1 MKKNGLFKIILI
13 LLIAV
18 SIITWFVPASY
29 YSGTELAEVG
39 MYRVGFF
46 DFFQYISLTFQFQY
60 FIQAILL
67 ILAIG
72 AFYGV
77 LSQTGAYRSIL
88 EKIAKSLKRKEKL
101 FLVLVAF
108 AFAAL
113 SSVFGFGIIFLL
125 FIPAIIS
132 IILLLGYDKFT
143 AFLTT
148 FVAILIGVIGS
159 TLSYNTIGFINET
172 IGTTF
177 STQIYAKIAL
187 FVITFVAYIIFTLK
201 HASAAKKSKE
211 KIEEVD
217 TFLGEKKTT
226 KVAKWPIYVLFGLLF
241 ALVVLACTNWIGVFG
256 VNIFSKAHSAIM
268 EFTVKDHPIFS
279 YILGNVLEFGKWSY
293 SELSI
298 VVVLASL
305 LIGKIYKIKCSEI
318 FDAMVEGAK
327 KVLKPAL
334 LVTFAYAIVYTIGNT
349 LFFNTISAW
358 IVELTKTFNV
368 FLVGKVLI
376 IGSAL
381 HVDVVYLANF
391 ILPHIATTFGTQ
403 TGTLA
408 VMSQSLYGLTM
419 FVAPTSVIMIL
430 GLEYLKIPYKNW
442 LKFIWIL
449 VLELLVIILVISFI
463 IRYL

>member
-29 YSGTELAEVG
+29 YSGSELAEVG

-60 FIQAILL
+60 FIQSILL

-72 AFYGV
+72 ALYGV
-77 LSQTGAYRSIL
+77 LSQTGAYRSVL
-88 EKIAKSLKRKEKL
+88 EKIAKLFKRKEKL

-108 AFAAL
+108 VFAAL
-113 SSVFGFGIIFLL
+113 SSVFGFGIIFFL

-148 FVAILIGVIGS
+148 FIAILVGIIGS
-159 TLSYNTIGFINET
+159 TLSYNTVGFINDA
-172 IGTTF
+172 IKTTF
-177 STQIYAKIAL
+177 STQIYTKIVL
-187 FVITFVAYIIFTLK
+187 FVIPFVVYILFTLK
-201 HASAAKKSKE
+201 HADTAKKSKE
-211 KIEEVD
+211 KVDEVD
-217 TFLGEKKTT
+217 VFLGEKKTA
-226 KVAKWPIYVLFGLLF
+226 KVAKWPIYTLFGLLF
-241 ALVVLACTNWIGVFG
+241 ALVILACTNWVGVFG
-256 VNIFSKAHSAIM
+256 VDIFSKAYSAIM
-268 EFTVKDHPIFS
+268 EFTIKDHTIFK
-279 YILGNVLEFGKWSY
+279 YIFGNIAAFGEWNY
-293 SELSI
+293 NELAI

-305 LIGKIYKIKCSEI
+305 LIGKIYKIKCFETLELML
-318 FDAMVEGAK
+318 DGAK

-334 LVTFAYAIVYTIGNT
+334 LITFAYVIVYILGNT

-358 IVELTKTFNV
+358 IVELTKNFNV
-368 FLVGKVLI
+368 FLVSNVLI
-376 IGSAL
+376 IGSVL
-381 HVDVVYLANF
+381 HVDVIYLANF
-391 ILPHIATTFGTQ
+391 MLPHIASIFTTQ

-408 VMSQSLYGLTM
+408 IMTQSLYGLTM
-419 FVAPTSVIMIL
+419 FIAPTSAIMIL

-449 VLELLVIILVISFI
+449 VLELFVIILIISFI